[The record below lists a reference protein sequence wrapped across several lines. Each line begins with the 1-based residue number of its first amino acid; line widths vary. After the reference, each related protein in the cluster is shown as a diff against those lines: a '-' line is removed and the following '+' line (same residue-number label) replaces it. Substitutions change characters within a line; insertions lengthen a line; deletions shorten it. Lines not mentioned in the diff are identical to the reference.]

1 MSWEHISL
9 NIIPAG
15 EMPVFHCSQYENSRP
30 INITLMAGEDFY
42 TPPEGTIIELHE
54 HKVDDNIVVIEA
66 EEIDGYRV
74 VFIAD
79 EQVTACPGDNI
90 CELWLKDSDN
100 NTIGTLNFIIHVE
113 ADPIA
118 AGLGSDSV
126 IKTID
131 RAVAASVEEIAPA
144 VIAPLASAA
153 VSAEAAQQVGNIGG
167 RWARGSAFVGDTS
180 LTIRANQLT
189 ENSLIDVYSEVF
201 GIEVNNI
208 EVEITENYKTC
219 TISFDALEQ
228 DCDFYIRY
236 FNVGM

>member
-15 EMPVFHCSQYENSRP
+15 DMPVFHCSQYENSRP
-30 INITLMAGEDFY
+30 INITLMSGEDFY
-42 TPPEGTIIELHE
+42 TPPEDTIIELHE

-79 EQVTACPGDNI
+79 EQITACPGDNI
-90 CELWLKDSDN
+90 CELWLKNTDGD
-100 NTIGTLNFIIHVE
+100 TIGTLNFIIHVE

-118 AGLGSDSV
+118 AGLDSDSV